1 MEIDNK
7 TVGIV
12 LVVIAA
18 FSLLRIISQ
27 WRKFSFKPGQVDWDA
42 HFIQGLRK
50 AGLDTF
56 VDHTVD
62 FFFTIPTREASEQ
75 LARVL
80 RSEGYEVDVLEATDI
95 SGQFSVHASR
105 RMRLIVPEMQA
116 LTAYFNQ
123 LAESHGGRY
132 DNWAVVTKQRA

>member
-1 MEIDNK
+1 MEIDSK

-27 WRKFSFKPGQVDWDA
+27 WRKFSFKPRHIDWDA

-56 VDHTVD
+56 VDHMVD
-62 FFFTIPTREASEQ
+62 FFFTIPTREASER
-75 LARVL
+75 LASVL
-80 RSEGYEVDVLEATDI
+80 RAEGYEVDVLEATDI
-95 SGQFSVHASR
+95 TGQFSVHASR
-105 RMRLIVPEMQA
+105 RMRLIIPDMQA
-116 LTAYFNQ
+116 LTAHFNQ

-132 DNWAVVTKQRA
+132 DNWAVVTK

>member
-1 MEIDNK
+1 VEISSK

-18 FSLLRIISQ
+18 FSLMRIISQ
-27 WRKFSFKPGQVDWDA
+27 WRKFSFKKTPIDWDA

-56 VDHTVD
+56 SDHTVD
-62 FFFTIPTREASEQ
+62 FFFTIPTRDASEQ
-75 LARVL
+75 MARVL
-80 RSEGYEVDVLEATDI
+80 RADGFEVDVLEATDLT
-95 SGQFSVHASR
+95 GQFSVHASR
-105 RMRLIVPEMQA
+105 RMRLIIPDMQA
-116 LTAYFNQ
+116 LTARFNQ

-132 DNWAVVTKQRA
+132 DNWAVVTK